1 MPEIPRSPLENAEE
15 YAQRRRMSL
24 SSQLGRGVNGS
35 VWYTSLHSV
44 VKAFEK
50 SDAYERERDA
60 YLRLADLAITHI
72 NEFAVPQLEW
82 FDDELGVI
90 EMQAVQPPF
99 VLDFAGAYLD
109 SPPEFPQEVMQ
120 QHEVRN
126 ANLFGKFWPRVRLLL
141 AKLRSMG
148 IYYIDVNR
156 GNIRFPE
163 FDDEADL
170 SESSSPSS

>member
-1 MPEIPRSPLENAEE
+1 MENAEA
-15 YAQRRRMSL
+15 YTQRRGMIL

-50 SDAYERERDA
+50 VDAYERERDA
-60 YLRLADLAITHI
+60 YLRLSDFEITHI

-109 SPPEFPQEVMQ
+109 SPPEYSPEILQ

-126 ANLFGKFWPRVRLLL
+126 AKLFGKFWPRVRLLM
-141 AKLRSMG
+141 AKLRSMD
-148 IYYIDVNR
+148 IYYIDINR

-163 FDDEADL
+163 FDDEAELLDG
-170 SESSSPSS
+170 SSPSP